1 MALGRTLA
9 AVVAS
14 TALVLATGSAAVAA
28 EGNGSTVGSANK
40 LKFQVKDSNNHQSTC
55 STKGWV
61 TGVTDSPTDANTRA
75 FVANVCAGD
84 YVIVYTQRSQSTLGP
99 VGSAS
104 NLSFEYLTSTITGA
118 GQAQL
123 VLVLSNGNYL
133 YLDPFYCSAPIGASG
148 YSRADFT
155 GTTAA
160 DACKVYDST
169 GASYTSDGTHN
180 VLQVY
185 QAAHTGVTINSDFLG
200 LFGVFTGTHTFNVD
214 RISLG
219 TGFLYN
225 FGPGRAV
232 TCTSEASC

>member
-1 MALGRTLA
+1 MAFRKTLA
-9 AVVAS
+9 IMAAAALAVV
-14 TALVLATGSAAVAA
+14 TAAGPAAA
-28 EGNGSTVGSANK
+28 EGNGSTVGSADK
-40 LKFQVKDSNNHQSTC
+40 HKFQVKDSSNHRSTC

-61 TGVTDSPTDANTRA
+61 NGVTDSPTDTNTRA

-84 YVIVYTQRSQSTLGP
+84 YVIVYTQRGQSTLGA

-123 VLVLSNGNYL
+123 VLVLSDRNYL
-133 YLDPFYCSAPIGASG
+133 YLDPFYCSTSIRGG

-160 DACKVYDST
+160 GACSIYGS
-169 GASYTSDGTHN
+169 ASPNPYTSNGTQN
-180 VLQVY
+180 ALQVY
-185 QAAHTGVTINSDFLG
+185 QAANPGVTINSDFLG
-200 LFGVFTGTHTFNVD
+200 LFGVFTGTHTFNLD
-214 RISLG
+214 RISFG
-219 TGFLYN
+219 TGYLYN

>member
-14 TALVLATGSAAVAA
+14 TALVLATGSVAVAA
-28 EGNGSTVGSANK
+28 EGNGSTVGSADQ
-40 LKFQVKDSNNHQSTC
+40 LKFQVKDSNNHRSTC

-61 TGVTDSPTDANTRA
+61 TGVTDSPTDSNTRA

-84 YVIVYTQRSQSTLGP
+84 YVIVYTQSSQSTLGA

-104 NLSFEYLTSTITGA
+104 NLSFEYLTTSITGA
-118 GQAQL
+118 GQAYIG
-123 VLVLSNGNYL
+123 LVLSNGEFL
-133 YLDPFYCSAPIGASG
+133 YLDPFYCSTPINGT

-155 GTTAA
+155 GTTGAG
-160 DACKVYDST
+160 ACTIYSGV
-169 GASYTSDGTHN
+169 AYTSTATETA
-180 VLQVY
+180 LQVY
-185 QAAHTGVTINSDFLG
+185 QDAHPGVTINSDFLG
-200 LFGVFTGTHTFNVD
+200 LFGVFSTTHTFNID

-219 TGFLYN
+219 TGLLYN